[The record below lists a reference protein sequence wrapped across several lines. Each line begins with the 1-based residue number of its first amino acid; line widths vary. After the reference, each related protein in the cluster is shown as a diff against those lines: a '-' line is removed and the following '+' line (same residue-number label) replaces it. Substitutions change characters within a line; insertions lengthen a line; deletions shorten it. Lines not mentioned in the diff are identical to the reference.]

1 MKANLLK
8 MAAVAFLFTACTSNT
23 TETETYQT
31 EVTSQEEHHHRE
43 GELSAIELNNGEEWQ
58 VNPEMMVHVQQM
70 KKDVETFSSTNDTA
84 YSALTKKLK
93 ANIQLLT
100 SSCTMEG
107 QAHDELHKWLL
118 PFIGLV
124 NDFTTEKDAMV
135 LSEKFQEIK
144 KSMEEFDLYFK

>member
-8 MAAVAFLFTACTSNT
+8 FAAVAFLFTACTSNT
-23 TETETYQT
+23 TETETDQT
-31 EVTSQEEHHHRE
+31 EVTSQEEHHHHE

-70 KKDVETFSSTNDTA
+70 KTDVETFSSTNDTA
-84 YSALTKKLK
+84 YSALAKKLK

-124 NDFTTEKDAMV
+124 NDFTAEKDATI